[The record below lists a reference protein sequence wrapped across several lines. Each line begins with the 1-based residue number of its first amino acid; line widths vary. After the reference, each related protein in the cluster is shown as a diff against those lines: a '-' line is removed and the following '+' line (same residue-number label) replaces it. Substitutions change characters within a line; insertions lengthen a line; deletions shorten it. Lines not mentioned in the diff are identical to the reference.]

1 MTILTAKNH
10 LYLSENQDMLPT
22 KLGINGS
29 GRIGKM
35 TVWHHVSRQSFQGIV
50 LNIGREVGRG
60 LEDVADYLER
70 DSTYGSLARYIHG
83 FRGQRVIEALN
94 EKDGSMLINGIPVK
108 VLREHRNPKD
118 IGWRQHGVQT
128 VVDCTGVFRDPT
140 ETADVPKGSLRGHL
154 AAGAK
159 KVILSAP
166 FKIKDTSRPM
176 PEDALTNIQGINEDA
191 YAPNRHHII
200 SAASCTTTCL
210 AFMVKALLDHFGHDP
225 ILSASMVT
233 VHATTGTQE
242 ILDQLPAAGSKDLR
256 KNRSIFN
263 NIILTTTGAAE
274 ALGLVIPEMKKIDFM
289 AASVRIPINTGSI
302 VILVLNIQNED
313 PENAIDAARINDIYR
328 KAADGYLSK
337 FLTYTESQNVSAD
350 IIGTVSA
357 AIIEGKETRARTGQ
371 VKVNLGRACRIVTQG
386 EPMPE
391 MDASTLEIPVTHVV
405 VNGWY
410 DNELGSFSHIL
421 GETTIRVA
429 KSLVE

>member
-10 LYLSENQDMLPT
+10 LYLSENQDMLPL

-35 TVWHHVSRQSFQGIV
+35 TVWHHVSRQSFEGIV

-60 LEDVADYLER
+60 LEDVAGYLER

-83 FRGQRVIEALN
+83 FRGQRVIEEIN
-94 EKDGSMLINGIPVK
+94 EKEGAMRINGIPVK
-108 VLREHRNPKD
+108 VLREHRNPRE
-118 IGWRQHGVQT
+118 IGWSKQGVQV
-128 VVDCTGVFRDPT
+128 VVDCTGVFKDPT
-140 ETADVPKGSLRGHL
+140 ETPDVPKGSLRGHL
-154 AAGAK
+154 EAGAK

-166 FKIKDTSRPM
+166 FKMKDKSRPM
-176 PEDALTNIQGINEDA
+176 PEDAVTNIQGINEEA
-191 YAPNRHHII
+191 YIPDRHHLI

-210 AFMVKALLDHFGHDP
+210 AFMVKALLDHFGSDP

-242 ILDQLPAAGSKDLR
+242 ILDQLPAAGNKDLR

-263 NIILTTTGAAE
+263 NIILTSTGAAQ

-313 PENAIDAARINDIYR
+313 PEKAIDADSINDIYR

-357 AIIEGKETRARTGQ
+357 AIIEGKETRARTGR
-371 VKVNLGRACRIVTQG
+371 VKVNLGRACRIVTRGQ
-386 EPMPE
+386 PMPE

-429 KSLVE
+429 KSLIE